1 MTQFRILNIRII
13 KISKYNPKSRGQVD
27 PVKIGCELKKI
38 EKIKCAK
45 DSKDYLSNSSL

>member
-13 KISKYNPKSRGQVD
+13 KISKYNPKYRDQVD
-27 PVKIGCELKKI
+27 PVKIGCELKK

-45 DSKDYLSNSSL
+45 GSKDYLSNSSL